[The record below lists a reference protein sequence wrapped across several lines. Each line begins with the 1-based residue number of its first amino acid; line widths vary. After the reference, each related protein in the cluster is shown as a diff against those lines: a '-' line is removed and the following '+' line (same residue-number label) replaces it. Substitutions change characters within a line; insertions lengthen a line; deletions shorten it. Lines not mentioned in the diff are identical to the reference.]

1 MHSFASIPNQIGS
14 LSSLDETIQIR
25 SPKLNRKPGLVIWL
39 CGLSGA
45 GKSTIGDAA
54 LETFWSLGI
63 DATRLDGDDLR
74 SGLNK
79 DLGFSDIDR
88 TENLRRA
95 AHVAQILA
103 DHGFVVLAS
112 FITPLQID
120 RNRIREIIGSR
131 YLEVFIGTSLE
142 ECERRDPKGLYKLAR
157 EGKISQFTGVSSKFE
172 FPENPDL
179 IIQTEKIPLN
189 DCVCNIINL
198 VEEKL
203 GK

>member
-1 MHSFASIPNQIGS
+1 ME
-14 LSSLDETIQIR
+14 ETIQKR
-25 SPKLNRKPGLVIWL
+25 SRKLNRKPGLVIWL

-74 SGLNK
+74 SGLNR
-79 DLGFSDIDR
+79 DLGFSDLDR

-120 RNRIREIIGSR
+120 RNRIREIIGPR

-157 EGKISQFTGVSSKFE
+157 EGKISQFTGISSKFE